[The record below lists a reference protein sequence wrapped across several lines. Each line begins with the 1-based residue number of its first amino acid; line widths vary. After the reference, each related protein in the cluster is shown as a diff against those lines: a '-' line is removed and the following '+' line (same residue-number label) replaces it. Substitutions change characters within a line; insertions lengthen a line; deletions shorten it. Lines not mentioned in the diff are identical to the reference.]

1 MEGGLIMSDTVKA
14 ALIAGILGLIGT
26 IAAAII
32 GLNLGKSTEQKNI
45 QNEFNDVMGDIVNI
59 FGNDN
64 KITINNIKELIKDY
78 QDLQTMNDFLLA
90 QNAKYF
96 DDLTETNNKIKELQT
111 ITSKQPNINYSNL
124 ALSIEGEDIAVNK
137 NNSMVTIDG
146 RDYFS
151 REIVEKL
158 IPENRN
164 LTIKDSTI
172 FIGQVVAD
180 KANLFDI
187 NVLDSKDFFMT
198 DSVKDSY
205 NNYYSH
211 VLRTNTYGSTSSYI
225 IYTLERKYSLLKI
238 SVAIERNAYLESHGI
253 LTIKADD
260 KVIYTSKSLDKKM
273 EVLIEQD
280 IPIEN
285 CNLLTIEYRGNSDRI
300 DCIIFDAIV
309 YN

>member
-1 MEGGLIMSDTVKA
+1 MSDTVKA